1 MTAAGY
7 DTEPA
12 PDCQLTTPILIDT
25 DPGIDDALAILLA
38 LGSPEVSVE
47 AITTVAGNV
56 EVDLATS
63 NVFRILGVARPGLR
77 LRVARG
83 AAVPLAG
90 HLVTAAHVHGDD
102 GLGNVGRCLEPD
114 GRLRYPEPPRTLEM
128 LDGADLILETADRFA
143 GRLVVVALGPL
154 TNVALALRRNRGRLG
169 RAARIVV
176 MGGAVAVPGN
186 VTAAAEFNMHV
197 DPEAAAEVFASGLPI
212 ELVPLDV
219 TRRVVLTRAG
229 LSAALARHGGAT
241 ARFIEDFT
249 AHGFDFET
257 RRGDGGMALH
267 DPLAVGVALDPSL
280 VALDPLHVA
289 VECEGRL
296 TRGMTVADR
305 RPHRDWPAPT
315 CRAALDVDVPRFLR
329 LFLERVC
336 RASA

>member
-7 DTEPA
+7 DTEPY
-12 PDCQLTTPILIDT
+12 PGCQLTTPILIDT

-56 EVDLATS
+56 EVDLATR
-63 NVFRILGVARPGLR
+63 NALRILDVVRPGR
-77 LRVARG
+77 RPRVAQG
-83 AAVPLAG
+83 AAAPLAG
-90 HLVTAAHVHGDD
+90 PLVTAAHVHGDD

-114 GRLRYPEPPRTLEM
+114 GRLRYPEPPHTLEM
-128 LDGADLILETADRFA
+128 LDGAALILETADRFA
-143 GRLVVVALGPL
+143 GRLVIVALGPL
-154 TNVALALRRNRGRLG
+154 TNLALALQRDPARLAQ
-169 RAARIVV
+169 AARIVV
-176 MGGAVAVPGN
+176 MGGAVAVAGN
-186 VTAAAEFNMHV
+186 VTPAAEFNIHV
-197 DPEAAAEVFASGLPI
+197 DPEAAAAVLASGLLV

-219 TRRVVLTRAG
+219 TRQVVLTKSELA
-229 LSAALARHGGAT
+229 AALARHGGRT
-241 ARFIEDFT
+241 ARFVEDFT

-267 DPLAVGVALDPSL
+267 DPLAVGVAVDPSL
-280 VALDPLHVA
+280 VSLEPLHIA

-305 RPHRDWPAPT
+305 RRHRPGPAPT
-315 CRAALDVDVPRFLR
+315 CRAALDVDAPRFLR